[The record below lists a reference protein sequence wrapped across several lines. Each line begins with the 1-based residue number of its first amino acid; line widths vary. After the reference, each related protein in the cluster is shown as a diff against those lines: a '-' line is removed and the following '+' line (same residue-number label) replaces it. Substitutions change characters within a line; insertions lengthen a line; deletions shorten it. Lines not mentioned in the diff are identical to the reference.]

1 MKKKKK
7 NKKEEGEEIVA
18 VINIT
23 IGDDTFIVPIDNW
36 NKAVEEGR
44 TMPIVLGDELHF
56 FTPDDYQKIKLT
68 ISSEVVKNKWEL

>member
-1 MKKKKK
+1 MKKKKEK
-7 NKKEEGEEIVA
+7 EGEELVA
-18 VINIT
+18 VINVT

-56 FTPDDYQKIKLT
+56 FTPDDYQKVKLA
-68 ISSEVVKNKWEL
+68 ISSEIVNKKYNI

>member
-7 NKKEEGEEIVA
+7 EEVIDEIVA
-18 VINIT
+18 VVNIQ

-44 TMPIVLGDELHF
+44 TMPIVLGEELHF
-56 FTPDDYQKIKLT
+56 FTPEDYQKVKLA
-68 ISSEVVKNKWEL
+68 ISSEIVNKKYVI